1 MANCILYSVVAAFL
15 INKGWKK
22 ESGIKVQKKRKT
34 IGQTMKEAF
43 LTQATELRKRIS
55 IATAELDRIKKNK
68 KITKR
73 GKRNRAML
81 ERECDKVSAAS
92 LVAYI
97 EQKKSDLRKAKGG
110 FIRKQKQEE
119 IRSLNS
125 KFYVDPG
132 SVYDRFNEIIKSD
145 PENNKPRHMK
155 STGERGEEGN
165 F

>member
-1 MANCILYSVVAAFL
+1 M

-22 ESGIKVQKKRKT
+22 ESGINVQTKRKT

-81 ERECDKVSAAS
+81 ERECGKVSAAS

-97 EQKKSDLRKAKGG
+97 ERKKSELRKA
-110 FIRKQKQEE
+110 
-119 IRSLNS
+119 
-125 KFYVDPG
+125 
-132 SVYDRFNEIIKSD
+132 
-145 PENNKPRHMK
+145 
-155 STGERGEEGN
+155 
-165 F
+165 